1 MRILASGRQKSNEFC
16 SEALMPSRVGISI
29 VYFFN
34 MNYHYWFGFVS
45 VHYLFRRFSPM
56 KKILAVVVVCFI
68 LLPLAFAESL
78 QDIQK
83 ELTRTGD
90 INGATISF
98 IILDD
103 TMLEFLY
110 GKDKDLIK
118 SKLSSGTA
126 LWFKGKAGK
135 KEVKMDKLYAF
146 QNEQVINGSII
157 NSKIVEGQPI
167 PKGETFTGIL
177 QLEKKINLYDLFT
190 IKGASGSITFR
201 LTDMALRNIKN

>member
-1 MRILASGRQKSNEFC
+1 
-16 SEALMPSRVGISI
+16 
-29 VYFFN
+29 
-34 MNYHYWFGFVS
+34 
-45 VHYLFRRFSPM
+45 
-56 KKILAVVVVCFI
+56 
-68 LLPLAFAESL
+68 
-78 QDIQK
+78 
-83 ELTRTGD
+83 
-90 INGATISF
+90 
-98 IILDD
+98 
-103 TMLEFLY
+103 
-110 GKDKDLIK
+110 
-118 SKLSSGTA
+118 LSSGTA